1 MLAVGMQDNIDKPG
15 DQRRKRGMN
24 RGDHRKAGLHQ
35 PPLFRKVAELQL
47 HQTMAVLAQSEAVFA
62 GKAYRPSVRQRRQ
75 QGVDVIALNRRG
87 EILLLAEGRQHFSHP
102 GGRYGAA
109 KG

>member
-24 RGDHRKAGLHQ
+24 RGDHREAGLHQ

-47 HQTMAVLAQSEAVFA
+47 HYAISISLSTSRLKQVGEKNLLKPLRDTAEAISRELGFAVRES
-62 GKAYRPSVRQRRQ
+62 
-75 QGVDVIALNRRG
+75 
-87 EILLLAEGRQHFSHP
+87 
-102 GGRYGAA
+102 
-109 KG
+109 